1 MLEKMRYY
9 YQMIIAFVPFL
20 RFRKNLFGLS
30 ICLMVGF
37 SFPVFAGKEAPEV
50 VEKIR
55 GSLKIK
61 RDEAKSKATFAKTV
75 GVTDP
80 TLKKFID
87 KESIQNGKH
96 NTIIETFKTLYKSEY
111 EAFLTEP
118 PSIAPASFTK
128 ELAASSQAEPLKPYT
143 VLDLSA
149 LPFHTSYPDTYSL
162 FMVDSSLVSFAP
174 TASWEQHADFKNLGP
189 RFLRPA
195 LAVDKDLSFAGTEED
210 ARGKKQWILKDE
222 KIIPSASEEQKP
234 YYIVQLFKKR
244 EEERTV
250 NLVKSLTERQI
261 VAYDGF
267 DLQAALI
274 IFPQLDAK
282 AMVYGLG
289 RWETL
294 LNPHCVVPQWG
305 LRMVTS
311 GQICNP
317 SKIKGLHADHFRT
330 SNPFSRR
337 EKVAAL
343 QPIEVFG
350 LEIGSEELKTVAL
363 MPNKSFKTAHVLEGT
378 DHLKFTVNPSE
389 TATLQETLLSLQTIA
404 TYFMTLTNDPRFHV
418 HSRMREFIDDEV
430 KDAPLLVTLDQRLQN
445 LLKTPNESELLFL
458 HDVLWREMKSKK
470 LRFGGDKKRSIFE
483 VLTQLPVSASVPQTI
498 QVWKPRL
505 KAPKEFDI
513 RRIFHSLPIEHE
525 GKFYRFD
532 RGHWYQVDDSRFE
545 GIKRI
550 LRTTK
555 QPSASLHLPDYALE
569 DTQGSTDGKKVA
581 YKEAKYNLRVV
592 QAINSTPGWKAVLL
606 DRINVSLGD
615 GHHIF
620 EFADLLVTHGDILY
634 IVHVKREEA
643 SDLSHHREQV
653 ERSADFLGTE
663 LTKKTAHTLFLQGTI
678 NGLYEKNG
686 LSITKDKKQGKR
698 ITKGHLFLDYYA
710 SPSRPQD
717 FLLALSTLEL
727 INTPFS
733 NFPQHVF
740 RLVDKEFFK
749 DYPSELASALDA
761 LFDCVSYKKE
771 LLPDNEIEEFLN
783 AVKQGIRARQLL
795 FPQGPL
801 KKSDLKKIKIVL
813 AVIDDRGVNASS
825 KGKEAKRQ
833 GSIFKNQDLWGLD
846 RTRMVVEKTGL
857 GFSLMVINENA
868 TDTED
873 AFGPIIKKERK
884 ENFLETLGDEP
895 EELFSPFVIKTE
907 PPGSSAQLPAQQ
919 PKKDLKSLFEATTL
933 PSTTLDV
940 SIVQKLQFLWTHDHT
955 LHEYYAIPTV
965 GDGDC
970 FFHAAFTETGESFDV
985 VQAKAAVMRTQLC
998 DAVQQGHHVD
1008 DLRNLVYEHYKGLL
1022 SDNENPPEV
1031 PESIKH
1037 YMREKNEYASM
1048 YNNMQR
1054 FGISVADI
1062 PQPEVRFSEELGK
1075 AFVTSDHIKS
1085 YIERFR
1091 TVGGYQTYIPFRPD
1105 CICPANLLATI
1116 GRKRINIFTFHP
1128 TEGKLQF
1135 HKTAGTAGPVVNIL
1149 HVRNHFVRLYLPVEE
1164 DASFHQC
1171 EQVWENYLQ
1180 FTSK

>member
-1 MLEKMRYY
+1 
-9 YQMIIAFVPFL
+9 V
-20 RFRKNLFGLS
+20 
-30 ICLMVGF
+30 
-37 SFPVFAGKEAPEV
+37 
-50 VEKIR
+50 
-55 GSLKIK
+55 
-61 RDEAKSKATFAKTV
+61 
-75 GVTDP
+75 
-80 TLKKFID
+80 
-87 KESIQNGKH
+87 
-96 NTIIETFKTLYKSEY
+96 
-111 EAFLTEP
+111 
-118 PSIAPASFTK
+118 
-128 ELAASSQAEPLKPYT
+128 
-143 VLDLSA
+143 
-149 LPFHTSYPDTYSL
+149 
-162 FMVDSSLVSFAP
+162 
-174 TASWEQHADFKNLGP
+174 
-189 RFLRPA
+189 
-195 LAVDKDLSFAGTEED
+195 
-210 ARGKKQWILKDE
+210 
-222 KIIPSASEEQKP
+222 IPSAGEEQKP

-250 NLVKSLTERQI
+250 NLVKSLTQRHI

-274 IFPQLDAK
+274 IFPQFDAK

-294 LNPHCVVPQWG
+294 LTPHCVVPQWG

-404 TYFMTLTNDPRFHV
+404 TYFMNLTNDPHFHV

-430 KDAPLLVTLDQRLQN
+430 KDAPLLVALDQRLQN
-445 LLKTPNESELLFL
+445 LLRTPNGSELLFL

-470 LRFGGDKKRSIFE
+470 LRFGGDKKRSALE
-483 VLTQLPVSASVPQTI
+483 VLTQLPASTPVPQTI

-513 RRIFHSLPIEHE
+513 RRIFYSLPIEHE

-532 RGHWYQVDDSRFE
+532 RRHWYQVDDSRFE

-555 QPSASLHLPDYALE
+555 KPSSSLHLPDYSVE
-569 DTQGSTDGKKVA
+569 DTQRSAEGKKA
-581 YKEAKYNLRVV
+581 DYKEAKYNLRAAGEVKK
-592 QAINSTPGWKAVLL
+592 QLGWNAILL
-606 DRINVSLGD
+606 DRINVSLGE

-620 EFADLLVTHGDILY
+620 EFADLLIAHDNTFY
-634 IVHVKREEA
+634 IVHVKRVAA

-653 ERSADFLGTE
+653 ERSADFLATE
-663 LTKKTAHTLFLQGTI
+663 LTKKAAHTLFLQGTI

-740 RLVDKEFFK
+740 RLVDKEFFR

-761 LFDCVSYKKE
+761 LFDCISHKKAH
-771 LLPDNEIEEFLN
+771 LPDNEIEEFLN
-783 AVKQGIRARQLL
+783 AVKQGVMARQLL
-795 FPQGPL
+795 FSQGPL

-813 AVIDDRGVNASS
+813 AVIDDRGVNTTL
-825 KGKEAKRQ
+825 KGKEPNAQRA
-833 GSIFKNQDLWGLD
+833 IFKNQDLWGLD
-846 RTRMVVEKTGL
+846 RTRTVVEKTGL

-868 TDTED
+868 TEAED
-873 AFGPIIKKERK
+873 AFGPIIKKEWK
-884 ENFLETLGDEP
+884 EKFLEMSGDEP
-895 EELFSPFVIKTE
+895 EGLFSPFVIKTE
-907 PPGSSAQLPAQQ
+907 PSGSSVQPLAQRTQ
-919 PKKDLKSLFEATTL
+919 KDLKSLFEATTL
-933 PSTTLDV
+933 ASATLDV
-940 SIVQKLQFLWTHDHT
+940 STVQKLQFLWAQDQT
-955 LHEYYAIPTV
+955 LHEYYATPTV

-970 FFHAAFTETGESFDV
+970 FFHAAFTEPGESFDV
-985 VQAKAAVMRTQLC
+985 VQAKAAVMRAQLC
-998 DAVQQGHHVD
+998 DAIQQGHHVD
-1008 DLRNLVYEHYKGLL
+1008 NLRNLVYEHYKGLL
-1022 SDNENPPEV
+1022 ADNENHPEI
-1031 PESIKH
+1031 PESIKR

-1054 FGISVADI
+1054 FGISVEAI
-1062 PQPEVRFSEELGK
+1062 PQPEVRFSEELVK
-1075 AFVTSDHIKS
+1075 ALVVPDHIKI
-1085 YIERFR
+1085 YMERFR
-1091 TVGGYQTYIPFRPD
+1091 RVGGYQTYIPFRPD
-1105 CICPANLLATI
+1105 GACPASLLATI
-1116 GRKRINIFTFHP
+1116 GQKRINIFTFNT
-1128 TEGKLQF
+1128 TEGKLQL
-1135 HKTAGTAGPVVNIL
+1135 HKTAGTVGPLVNIL
-1149 HVRNHFVRLYLPVEE
+1149 HVDNHFVRLYLPVEGE
-1164 DASFHQC
+1164 NSLHQC
-1171 EQVWENYLQ
+1171 EQIWKNYLQ
-1180 FTSK
+1180 YGNK